1 MNRHP
6 SPHRSPADMRPVF
19 FLALALYLLVAFALA
34 MTLGLTDATPGGP
47 LHPPAGLGL

>member
-6 SPHRSPADMRPVF
+6 PRRSTADLRPVF
-19 FLALALYLLVAFALA
+19 LFAVALYLLVAFALA
-34 MTLGLTDATPGGP
+34 TMLGPTGAVPAGP

>member
-6 SPHRSPADMRPVF
+6 SHRSPADLRPVF
-19 FLALALYLLVAFALA
+19 LLGLALYLLVGFALA
-34 MTLGLTDATPGGP
+34 MTLGPVREASVGP